1 MRAVGGYNRTQMGS
15 LLERFAGPVARPAA
29 SPTGAQEQIRFIP
42 ARWLVILFAV
52 VQLLLRRGALGKV
65 GIAALLWSVAPRR
78 LRLVAGGLAAA
89 AVIVVLGALAAI
101 ALLVI
106 QLG

>member
-1 MRAVGGYNRTQMGS
+1 MQMGS
-15 LLERFAGPVARPAA
+15 LPERVVGPVSRPAA
-29 SPTGAQEQIRFIP
+29 APAGAQEEIRFVP
-42 ARWLVILFAV
+42 ARWLAILFAV
-52 VQLLLRRGALGKV
+52 IQLVLKRGALGKV

-89 AVIVVLGALAAI
+89 AAIVLLGALAAI